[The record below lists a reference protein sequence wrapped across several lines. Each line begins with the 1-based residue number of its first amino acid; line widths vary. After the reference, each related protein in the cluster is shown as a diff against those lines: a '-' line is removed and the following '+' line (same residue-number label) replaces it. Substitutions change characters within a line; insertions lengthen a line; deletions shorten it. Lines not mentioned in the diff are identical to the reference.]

1 MDPVNHDDYVETP
14 LAVPVTVYGGVEASV
29 ADLPEAEPAAPIAY
43 GRTHHQQ
50 PAAMR
55 NLYAA
60 AISYD
65 GFIITDGALRLIV
78 LLHAT
83 ALGFNAIEIAL
94 MFSLYEVSLATLHRN
109 TKHFRDTNQARQ
121 TVRVFARYSCC
132 YSGFKVNN

>member
-1 MDPVNHDDYVETP
+1 MNHEDYVETP
-14 LAVPVTVYGGVEASV
+14 LAIPVRVYGGIEASI
-29 ADLPEAEPAAPIAY
+29 AGLPEAQPAVPLAH

-83 ALGFNAIEIAL
+83 ALGFNAIEIAF
-94 MFSLYEVSLATLHRN
+94 MFSMYEVSP
-109 TKHFRDTNQARQ
+109 
-121 TVRVFARYSCC
+121 V
-132 YSGFKVNN
+132 